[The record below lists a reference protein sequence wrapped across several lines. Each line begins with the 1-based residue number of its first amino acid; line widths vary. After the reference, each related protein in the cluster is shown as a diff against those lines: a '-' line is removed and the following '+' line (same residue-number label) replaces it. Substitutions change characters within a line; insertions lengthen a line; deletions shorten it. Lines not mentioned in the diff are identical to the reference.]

1 MYAQRYTTM
10 DIRYI
15 FCILALSTSCLCAQ
29 QTAFQEDSLYFRAN
43 YTKIERMVPMRD
55 GARLFTAIYMPKDT
69 TDLYPF
75 LLTRTPYSC
84 APYGEDQYA
93 GRIIGARHLLREG
106 FIFVYQDVRGRY
118 MSEGVFA
125 DIRPHIHQKK
135 TNKDVDESSDAYDTV
150 DWLLANI
157 PNNNGKVGIY
167 GISYPG
173 FYSTAALPDAHP
185 AVRAVSP
192 QAPVTDWFLGD
203 DFHHNGAFMLMDA
216 FNFYYSFGRPRPEP
230 TTKGNPG
237 FNHTS
242 QDNYQFFLQ
251 TGALRNFTS
260 QYMGGVPFWN
270 DVMAHPNLDDFWKA
284 RTITTHLR
292 AVKPATLVVGGLFD
306 AEDCYG
312 AWATYQA
319 IEKQNP
325 GANNRIVMGPWSHGG
340 WSRSTGNRLGN
351 ISFGQHTSQFY
362 REEVELPFFRYHLK
376 GKGLIDETEALVFA
390 TGTNAWRQ
398 YAVWPPEHASRQ
410 SFYFHADGKLFSEKP
425 IQKKAFFECVSDPA
439 KPVPYTEDVHLRRTS
454 EYMTDDQ
461 RFASRRPD
469 VAVFQT
475 PPLERDISVAGPVLA
490 ELFVSTT
497 GTDADY
503 VVKIIDVF
511 PDDMPQDK
519 DAKVPLQGYQM
530 LVRGEIMRGRF
541 RNSFEHPEP
550 FTPGKIEKVAFT
562 LPDICHVF
570 QKGHRIMVQVQFS
583 WFPLAD
589 RNPQQFVD
597 IYQCKDEDFTKA
609 TQRIFCDKNYPSRV
623 VLNVE

>member
-1 MYAQRYTTM
+1 
-10 DIRYI
+10 
-15 FCILALSTSCLCAQ
+15 
-29 QTAFQEDSLYFRAN
+29 
-43 YTKIERMVPMRD
+43 MRD

-69 TDLYPF
+69 SDLHPF
-75 LLTRTPYSC
+75 LITRTPYSC
-84 APYGEDQYA
+84 APYGEDQYS
-93 GRIIGARHLLREG
+93 GRIINARHLLREG
-106 FIFVYQDVRGRY
+106 FIFVYQDVRGQY

-125 DIRPHIHQKK
+125 DIRPHNPEKK
-135 TNKDVDESSDAYDTV
+135 TNTDVDESSDTYDTV

-157 PNNNGKVGIY
+157 PNNNGKAGIY

-173 FYSTAALPDAHP
+173 FYSTAALPGAHP

-192 QAPVTDWFLGD
+192 QAPVTDWFAGD

-237 FNHTS
+237 FKHAS

-251 TGALRNFTS
+251 TGALRHFTEQHMS
-260 QYMGGVPFWN
+260 GVPFWN
-270 DVMAHPNLDDFWKA
+270 EVMAHPNLDDFWKA
-284 RTITTHLR
+284 RIITKHLQN
-292 AVKPATLVVGGLFD
+292 VKPATLVVGGLFD

-319 IEKQNP
+319 IEQQNP

-351 ISFGQHTSQFY
+351 ISFGQNTSQFY

-376 GKGLIDETEALVFA
+376 GKGPMEEPEALVFA
-390 TGTNAWRQ
+390 TGANAWRR
-398 YAVWPPEHASRQ
+398 YPEWPPASAKKQ
-410 SFYFHADGKLFSEKP
+410 SLYFQPEGALQFEKP
-425 IQKKAFFECVSDPA
+425 TQKASFFECVSDPGR
-439 KPVPYTEDVHLRRTS
+439 PVPYTEDVHLRRTS

-475 PPLERDISVAGPVLA
+475 PPLERDIAVAGPVLA

-511 PDDMPQDK
+511 PDDTPQDK

-541 RNSFEHPEP
+541 RNSFEYPEP
-550 FTPGKIEKVAFT
+550 FIPGKTARVEFT

-570 QKGHRIMVQVQFS
+570 QKGHRIMVQVQYS

-597 IYQCKDEDFTKA
+597 IYQCQDSDFIKA
-609 TQRIFCDKNYPSRV
+609 TQRIFFDADRPSRV